1 MQRQHV
7 ERERIPGL
15 YRPLQEIKL
24 LSPLAIALAAVNVR
38 DRLERALR
46 KPFRALGKEG
56 RW

>member
-15 YRPLQEIKL
+15 HRPLQEIKL

>member
-1 MQRQHV
+1 VQRQHV

-24 LSPLAIALAAVNVR
+24 PSPLAIALAAVNVR
-38 DRLERALR
+38 DRHERALR